1 MSGKIGAINIISSL
15 SRMFIFESIILIV
28 ILNEQD
34 IKNGN
39 WWLKYGDNVVGYWP
53 PGLFNELLN
62 ATVVQWGGQV
72 VNTQPAGQ
80 STTTQMGSGHF
91 PEEGFGKASYFSRIN
106 VVNDRNQLGAPNNI
120 LTTVDRSKCYNI
132 RQVRGLFFF
141 GGPGRN
147 PDCP

>member
-15 SRMFIFESIILIV
+15 YRMFIFESIILIV
-28 ILNEQD
+28 ILNEKD

-91 PEEGFGKASYFSRIN
+91 PEEAPYFQGQHLVKIP
-106 VVNDRNQLGAPNNI
+106 QLRKP
-120 LTTVDRSKCYNI
+120 CI
-132 RQVRGLFFF
+132 RYGMV
-141 GGPGRN
+141 
-147 PDCP
+147 